1 MSFLQLV
8 AVVFLLS
15 LAAIFTI
22 EPTKPSNPHYAV
34 KSLTAKSSNN
44 YIVQKGD
51 SLYAIGFRFGI
62 DYQKL
67 AEWNQIEPPY
77 WLEEGELIQ
86 LLPPTNYVRLNP
98 AEVSLNDKH
107 GGSNVN
113 NIKKTNFDW
122 QWPLKGK
129 LFKGFSVEDNK
140 GIDIAA
146 KIGQPVYAAAAG
158 KVVHAGN
165 NIAAYGNLLII
176 KHNDIFLST
185 YANNHKLLVKLG
197 DEIHKG
203 QAIAEVGSIGDK
215 VCLHFEIRKNGNPVN
230 PIDYLPDK

>member
-1 MSFLQLV
+1 MSFLQLI
-8 AVVFLLS
+8 AFIFLLS
-15 LAAIFTI
+15 LAAICTR
-22 EPTKPSNPHYAV
+22 EPTKPSNHYAI
-34 KSLTAKSSNN
+34 KGLAEKSSND

-67 AEWNQIEPPY
+67 AEWNQIEAPY
-77 WLEEGELIQ
+77 WLEEGQSIH
-86 LLPPTNYVRLNP
+86 LLPPTNYARLNP
-98 AEVSLNDKH
+98 AEVSLTDKKNR
-107 GGSNVN
+107 SNVN
-113 NIKKTNFDW
+113 NIKKTDFDW
-122 QWPLKGK
+122 QWPLKGRV
-129 LFKGFSVEDNK
+129 FRGFSVEDNN

-158 KVVHAGN
+158 KVVHSGDSIAG
-165 NIAAYGNLLII
+165 YGNLLII
-176 KHNDIFLST
+176 KHNDMFLSA

-197 DEIHKG
+197 DDINKG